1 MGFISEEMARGGLP
15 MQRSGNG
22 HCSPCPTCGGRDRFY
37 VTYKANREFYKCRQ
51 CGAHG
56 DAIQF
61 LRSFRGF
68 CFADAKAEVER
79 YQREKGPAQSP
90 SDNIDRDAWERAAA
104 RLLAEAQQNL
114 RDSPAA
120 QEALLKS
127 RGITPESAA
136 RYGLGYLPEGR
147 AFSRSAFGLPEVSPR
162 ADSFFVDAGLVIAVR
177 TGGRATGIMFR
188 RDTPY
193 NGESYH
199 TLPGSRLFPWVD
211 VGKYWWI
218 VFVVE
223 SYLCGMLFAQETQH
237 RYTTVALGSAS
248 KRNFGEAEALLREA
262 DVIFVALDSDDAGAK
277 QAWTFWET
285 NFPQAVRCVIPKRFG
300 KDPTDACR
308 AGMKL
313 ADWAAAGLR
322 LAQKRGLILSTTHAP
337 QTEDAAPTER
347 CGTTV
352 HRVANSDE
360 AVRACAQI
368 AAECQAVGMALEYE
382 NGERGGLIRVALY
395 AKAMA
400 SVYVVEMAEIAPA
413 ALDALGAIQLV
424 THDGVALQ
432 QRLPGLSKAKIAC
445 TLLMAN
451 AVLNEC
457 FGFEDALARFGVQRP
472 APCGLPEVAVRA
484 IALANLHRALSARL
498 DENKAKAVY
507 FIMRDAQ
514 PAVASMAAVGIHFD
528 SSAHARLCAEWTT
541 ELASAAAKLP
551 PGMDPASPK
560 TVREW
565 LPTVVPANA
574 IAEWE
579 RTSTGEISTAD
590 ADLAAWD
597 HLPEVHA
604 LREHRRVAKL
614 LSTYGARF
622 ASFADPQTGRLRADW
637 QLAGAGTGRMT
648 CRTPNLLGL
657 PRDEMFR
664 ALFSSPTGRRLLV
677 ADASQ
682 FQLRI
687 AAHLAG
693 DTAMLS
699 VYAGG
704 GDLHTATA
712 ANLTGTDSADVTKE
726 ERRLAKAANFG
737 LLFGQGT
744 TGFRGYAASKYGV
757 ELSLADAEAT
767 RRAWLHRFQGIAAW
781 HRATASALKSGSPI
795 TTAARR
801 VAQPKDLTGN
811 ALHQALAF
819 QVQGTEAEI
828 MLRAITA
835 IHRGL
840 DPLRARLVLFVHD
853 EVIVEVDDCPSVLS
867 EASELIQRALADA
880 MLSFFPDAAT
890 ADLSKVEIVEN
901 WAEAQ

>member
-1 MGFISEEMARGGLP
+1 M
-15 MQRSGNG
+15 
-22 HCSPCPTCGGRDRFY
+22 
-37 VTYKANREFYKCRQ
+37 
-51 CGAHG
+51 
-56 DAIQF
+56 
-61 LRSFRGF
+61 
-68 CFADAKAEVER
+68 
-79 YQREKGPAQSP
+79 
-90 SDNIDRDAWERAAA
+90 
-104 RLLAEAQQNL
+104 
-114 RDSPAA
+114 
-120 QEALLKS
+120 
-127 RGITPESAA
+127 
-136 RYGLGYLPEGR
+136 
-147 AFSRSAFGLPEVSPR
+147 SPR
-162 ADSFFVDAGLVIAVR
+162 AGTFYADAGLVIPV
-177 TGGRATGIMFR
+177 GATGIMIR

-193 NGESYH
+193 NGENYSS
-199 TLPGSRLFPWVD
+199 LPGSRLFPWVD

-277 QAWTFWET
+277 QAWTFWEK

-313 ADWAAAGLR
+313 AVWAVAALKVAR
-322 LAQKRGLILSTTHAP
+322 KRGFTISTAHARR
-337 QTEDAAPTER
+337 TENVPPKEEGD
-347 CGTTV
+347 TTV
-352 HRVANSDE
+352 HRMANSDE

-368 AAECQAVGMALEYE
+368 AAECHAVGIALEHE
-382 NGERGGLIRVALY
+382 NGDRGRLIRVALY

-424 THDGVALQ
+424 THDGVTLQ
-432 QRLPGLSKAKIAC
+432 QRLPGLTNAKIAC

-457 FGFEDALARFGVQRP
+457 LGFEDALARFGVQRP

-484 IALANLHRALSARL
+484 IALADLHRALSARL
-498 DENKAKAVY
+498 DENNAKPVY
-507 FIMRDAQ
+507 FITRDAQ
-514 PAVASMAAVGIHFD
+514 RAVASMAAAGIRFD
-528 SSAHARLCAEWTT
+528 TTAHARLCAERTA
-541 ELASAAAKLP
+541 ELAGCAAKLP
-551 PGMDPASPK
+551 PGVDPASPK
-560 TVREW
+560 AVREW
-565 LPTVVPANA
+565 LPTVVPAEA
-574 IAEWE
+574 IAAWK

-590 ADLAAWD
+590 ADLAPWG

-604 LREHRRVAKL
+604 LREYRRVAKL

-637 QLAGAGTGRMT
+637 QLAGAATGRMT

-664 ALFSSPTGRRLLV
+664 ALFNSPTGRRLLV

-682 FQLRI
+682 IELRI
-687 AAHLAG
+687 AAHRAC
-693 DTAMLS
+693 DNEMLS
-699 VYAGG
+699 VYADG
-704 GDLHTATA
+704 GDLHATTA
-712 ANLTGTDSADVTKE
+712 ATLASTDSADVTKE
-726 ERRLAKAANFG
+726 QRRLAKAANFG
-737 LLFGQGT
+737 LLFHQGT
-744 TGFRGYAASKYGV
+744 PGFRDYAARKYGV
-757 ELSLADAEAT
+757 QLSLAEAELT
-767 RRAWLHRFQGIAAW
+767 RSAWLRRFQGIAAW
-781 HRATASALKSGSPI
+781 HRATASALKSGAPI
-795 TTAARR
+795 TTAAGR

-811 ALHQALAF
+811 ALQQALAF

-835 IHRGL
+835 IQRGL
-840 DPLRARLVLFVHD
+840 DPLRARLVLCVHD
-853 EVIVEVDDCPSVLS
+853 EIIVEADDCPSVLS

-890 ADLSKVEIVEN
+890 ADLSKVKIVQN